1 MTGSTPEMEG
11 DLVGL
16 TISGGIAHFPGRAG
30 ERIRHLADL
39 EPALVAELLAAAD
52 AVAFFTRPD
61 PVETAPVRPDAR
73 TYGIRLVH
81 ADRSRVL
88 TVPEPFEVPELA
100 QLVRTVRRCL

>member
-1 MTGSTPEMEG
+1 MEG

-16 TISGGIAHFPGRAG
+16 TISGGTAHFPGRAG

-61 PVETAPVRPDAR
+61 PVVRPDAR